1 MGNTLKRRRGRPRVL
16 DPNCVRKTVR
26 LPRSLVREL
35 VVEAKQKGYRCFS
48 DYVRNLLEGT

>member
-1 MGNTLKRRRGRPRVL
+1 ML